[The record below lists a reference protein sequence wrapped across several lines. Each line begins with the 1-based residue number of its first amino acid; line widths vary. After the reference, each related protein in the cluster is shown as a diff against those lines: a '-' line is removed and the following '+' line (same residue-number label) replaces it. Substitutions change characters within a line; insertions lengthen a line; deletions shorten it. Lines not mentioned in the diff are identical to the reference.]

1 MPVPLLHFTTS
12 GRGTGS
18 RTPGLRRYGG
28 ESSTRCLPGEASD
41 WQIQQ
46 CVSFL
51 LPNKVQVQFYIRH
64 KTPSLTLSPKLECS
78 GMILVHRNLRL
89 PDSNNSCASASGVA
103 RITGDWILS
112 ITADQ
117 FLDGLLHITHF
128 CLRSHLRLN
137 FVSKNFKSYQSIVKE
152 ETLLS
157 KAADIAY

>member
-103 RITGDWILS
+103 RITGIKQE
-112 ITADQ
+112 IKV
-117 FLDGLLHITHF
+117 GVVI
-128 CLRSHLRLN
+128 
-137 FVSKNFKSYQSIVKE
+137 E
-152 ETLLS
+152 E
-157 KAADIAY
+157 

>member
-51 LPNKVQVQFYIRH
+51 LPNK
-64 KTPSLTLSPKLECS
+64 SLTLSPKLECS